1 MTISLNTPRNTYTAT
16 AGQTD
21 FTIGFEFFAVADVK
35 AYKNGTLLTYN
46 ASPTTNSQYNLTG
59 TASSSDD
66 AYEFGGGG
74 TLKLGGGGASANDII
89 VIIRDIAITRTSDF
103 SSTGT
108 LDVKSINTQLDQLT
122 AIVGDLK
129 GQTDRSVKLLDTDTV
144 SATVTLPA
152 KATRQDK
159 IMGFDSNG
167 NIETTV
173 SSAGLAT
180 LSGIATD
187 VQTVAGISSDVTN
200 VANNSSNINTLAG
213 LNSQITSLGAISSD
227 ITTLAGFN
235 SSDISTVAADISK
248 VVTAANDLNE
258 STSEIEVVANAIT
271 NVDLVGG
278 SIANV
283 NAIGPHIANVNIAA
297 SNINSVN
304 NFASVYRIASSA
316 PTTSLDVGDLYF
328 DTTQNELKVY
338 KSSGW
343 SAAGSTINGTSA
355 RFTFTVSS
363 STTTITGN
371 DDNGATL
378 AYDAGFVDVYLN
390 GVKMVNGSD
399 VTVSSGN
406 SIVFASAIGTSGT
419 DTVDVVGFG
428 TFNVAAIDAAN
439 ISSGTLSSAR
449 LPVVPISKGG
459 TGLSSVSGNADKV
472 LKVNPAG
479 NAFILG
485 QASSPEVYGFNMS
498 YVASTINYTV
508 SVTNSK
514 FVIMGE
520 TTPTLELYEGNTYV
534 FTYPSGHP
542 FRLSTTSDGTHG
554 GGSEYTTGVT
564 HNSSTQTTFVV
575 PASAPQ
581 LYYYCANHSGHGG
594 TANTPVPFNNNVVV
608 TTTNQGADN
617 IDAATYAAF
626 DDVLFS
632 ASGFTFSLNNGD
644 LIATI

>member
-46 ASPTTNSQYNLTG
+46 ASPSTNSQYNLIG

-159 IMGFDSNG
+159 LLSFDSNG
-167 NIETTV
+167 NLETTT
-173 SSAGLAT
+173 SSSGLAVISG
-180 LSGIATD
+180 LSTE
-187 VQTVAGISSDVTN
+187 
-200 VANNSSNINTLAG
+200 
-213 LNSQITSLGAISSD
+213 ITALGAISSD
-227 ITTLAGFN
+227 LTSLNSNISTLNNLNTNISAVTNVNTNLSTIQNVNSNISAITTAN
-235 SSDISTVAADISK
+235 SNST
-248 VVTAANDLNE
+248 
-258 STSEIEVVANAIT
+258 AIT
-271 NVDLVGG
+271 NVSN
-278 SIANV
+278 SIGNINQVATNLSSVSSFANV
-283 NAIGPHIANVNIAA
+283 YLGA
-297 SNINSVN
+297 
-304 NFASVYRIASSA
+304 ASSA
-316 PTTSLDVGDLYF
+316 PTADPDGSALDDGDLYF
-328 DTTQNELKVY
+328 DTTSNQLKVY
-338 KSSGW
+338 ASGSGW
-343 SAAGSTINGTSA
+343 QNAGSSVNGTSA
-355 RFTFTVSS
+355 RFTYTISGTPTTVS
-363 STTTITGN
+363 GN
-371 DDNGATL
+371 DNYGNSLT
-378 AYDAGFVDVYLN
+378 YDAGFIDVYLN
-390 GVKMVNGSD
+390 GVKMVNASD
-399 VTVSSGN
+399 VTV
-406 SIVFASAIGTSGT
+406 TSGT
-419 DTVDVVGFG
+419 SVVFAQALSNGDTVDIITFG
-428 TFNVAAIDAAN
+428 TFNVANINAGTAIT
-439 ISSGTLSSAR
+439 SGTLPIAR
-449 LPVVPISKGG
+449 GG

-564 HNSSTQTTFVV
+564 HNSSTQSTFVV
-575 PASAPQ
+575 PTGAPQ

-594 TANTPVPFNNNVVV
+594 TANTPVPFNNNVQV

>member
-46 ASPTTNSQYNLTG
+46 ASPSTNSQYNLIG

-159 IMGFDSNG
+159 LLSFDANG
-167 NIETTV
+167 NLETTT
-173 SSAGLAT
+173 SSSGLAVISG
-180 LSGIATD
+180 LSTE
-187 VQTVAGISSDVTN
+187 
-200 VANNSSNINTLAG
+200 
-213 LNSQITSLGAISSD
+213 ITALGAISSD
-227 ITTLAGFN
+227 ITSLN
-235 SSDISTVAADISK
+235 SNISTLTNLNTNISA
-248 VVTAANDLNE
+248 VTNVNTNLSTIQNVNSNLSAITTANSN
-258 STSEIEVVANAIT
+258 STAIT
-271 NVDLVGG
+271 NVSN
-278 SIANV
+278 SIGNINQVATNLSSVSSFANV
-283 NAIGPHIANVNIAA
+283 YLGA
-297 SNINSVN
+297 
-304 NFASVYRIASSA
+304 ASSA
-316 PTTSLDVGDLYF
+316 PTADPDGSALDDGDLYF
-328 DTTQNELKVY
+328 DSSSNQLKVY
-338 KSSGW
+338 ASGSGW
-343 SAAGSTINGTSA
+343 QNAGSSVNGTSA
-355 RFTFTVSS
+355 RFTYTISGTPTTVS
-363 STTTITGN
+363 GN
-371 DDNGATL
+371 DNYGNSLT
-378 AYDAGFVDVYLN
+378 YDAGFIDVYLN
-390 GVKMVNGSD
+390 GVKQVNGTD
-399 VTVSSGN
+399 VTVTSGT
-406 SIVFASAIGTSGT
+406 SVVFASALTNG
-419 DTVDVVGFG
+419 DVVDIITFG
-428 TFNVAAIDAAN
+428 TFNVANINAGTAIT
-439 ISSGTLSSAR
+439 SGTLPIAR
-449 LPVVPISKGG
+449 GG

-542 FRLSTTSDGTHG
+542 FSLSTTSDGTHG

-564 HNSSTQTTFVV
+564 RDSSANTLTYVV
-575 PASAPQ
+575 PTGAPQ

-594 TANTPVPFNNNVVV
+594 TANTPVPFNNNVQV